1 MNITEQQSRAFEKW
15 HEDLYGHVSFS
26 YDSTGWR
33 YEGWQAALKFAEEQ
47 GQPFND
53 QIRELY
59 PFALTQATE
68 CAGCGKRKHTPLRRD
83 EMGGYVC
90 LTCIDKR
97 LDLIPGELE
106 PSDPPSPQPPPGYHL
121 ATDEERKRLPE
132 GSLAKDKDDP
142 RANWVPNTCIGRE
155 VSDMHWQDFW
165 SACPDAPALVTFT
178 DGKIDPP
185 PFGQWHREDWTPEML
200 AGGWRPLLLGEAWI
214 AGDWIKRT
222 YKKEWEEGRQNTGD
236 ILDKPTSKDTD
247 HCRTR
252 RPLPAPPAEEW
263 VPLTAEDV
271 PPGSAL
277 SYNKGQTWEIITK
290 VEFTGVETDSRGFTW
305 EALAADRDI
314 LRPGQDW
321 QPAKK
326 LKTSTP

>member
-1 MNITEQQSRAFEKW
+1 MNITEQQSREAFEKAHPQW
-15 HEDLYGHVSFS
+15 MYRNKLMWDV
-26 YDSTGWR
+26 
-33 YEGWQAALKFAEEQ
+33 WQAALKFAEEQ
-47 GQPFND
+47 GSYSGVV
-53 QIRELY
+53 ISR
-59 PFALTQATE
+59 ATINLDTGE
-68 CAGCGKRKHTPLRRD
+68 VVDPL
-83 EMGGYVC
+83 
-90 LTCIDKR
+90 
-97 LDLIPGELE
+97 
-106 PSDPPSPQPPPGYHL
+106 QPPPGYHL